1 MKNSSNSAF
10 SLLELAIVLT
20 IIGVVVTLSVSGL
33 QSQLDSSEIAS
44 TKQRLDTIKLAIEN
58 YRTQFEKYPCPALP
72 NLASSDPSYG
82 DSVPDCYT
90 TCPAGLNCVANSTNG
105 ALLDMAQG
113 SIPFKTLGI
122 APELTIDSWGNKIT
136 YAIDARFTQDLNRCE
151 TDGLI
156 NIQDYSN
163 NSVTSKAMYALVS
176 HGIDKKGAY
185 SPESGTITMACDGSA
200 KDGAN
205 CDNNTTFRI
214 SDISTSNTNTAYY
227 DDVMLFSSNAK
238 ALYCPAGL
246 SGCQIWY
253 DASDKCSIITNTGGV
268 HSIRNKASLTGLYP
282 ATQTTSGNRPDYS
295 TTRINNRN
303 FITFNPAN
311 IDALYASVTGI
322 LSDGPYS
329 IVTVF
334 ASPASAS
341 TTTFNVLADSAS
353 FSATTFDRSHGLT
366 TGFFRS
372 YNHTAGGAQF
382 ITSTGTFNNGFPRIA
397 VTTVG
402 AGGSKSFVDG
412 VSIGTQL
419 GTASSRTAET
429 TLIIGSHTNLGAA
442 NYNLLEYLYFNK
454 ELTDD
459 ERKTLQVYLAQKWG
473 LNY

>member
-10 SLLELAIVLT
+10 SLLEIAIVLT
-20 IIGVVVTLSVSGL
+20 IIGVVLTLSVSGL
-33 QSQLDSSEIAS
+33 KSQLDSSEITS
-44 TKQRLDTIKLAIEN
+44 TKQRLNTIKLAIEN
-58 YRTQFEKYPCPALP
+58 YRIQFEKYPCPALP
-72 NLASSDPSYG
+72 NLASSNASYG
-82 DSVPDCYT
+82 DSVADCYT
-90 TCPAGLNCVANSTNG
+90 TCPAGLNCVANATNNT
-105 ALLDMAQG
+105 LQDMAQG
-113 SIPFKTLGI
+113 SVPFKTLGI
-122 APELTIDSWGNKIT
+122 SPELTLDPWGNKIT

-156 NIQDYSN
+156 SIQDYSN
-163 NSVTSKAMYALVS
+163 NSVTSKAMYVLVS
-176 HGIDKKGAY
+176 HGMDQKGAY
-185 SPESGTITMACDGSA
+185 SPSSGTIPTACDGSA

-214 SDISTSNTNTAYY
+214 SEISTSNTNTAYY
-227 DDVMLFSSNAK
+227 DDIMLFNSNAK

-295 TTRINNRN
+295 TAKINNRN
-303 FITFNPAN
+303 FITFVPAN
-311 IDALYASVTGI
+311 TDALYASASGV

-334 ASPASAS
+334 ASSAT

-353 FSATTFDRSHGLT
+353 YSATTYDRSHGLT

-372 YNHTAGGAQF
+372 YNHTAGGAQY
-382 ITSTGTFNNGFPRIA
+382 ITSTGTFNNSVPHIA

-402 AGGSKSFVDG
+402 AGGSKSFVDNA
-412 VSIGTQL
+412 SIGTQG

>member
-1 MKNSSNSAF
+1 MKNSLSRAF
-10 SLLELAIVLT
+10 SLLEMAVVLT
-20 IIGVVVTLSVSGL
+20 IVGVMVTISISGL
-33 QSQLDSSEIAS
+33 KSQLDSSEISS
-44 TKQRLDTIKLAIEN
+44 TKQRLAAVKLAIEN
-58 YRTQFEKYPCPALP
+58 YRIQFEKYPCPALP
-72 NLASSDPSYG
+72 NLASSSASYG
-82 DSVPDCYT
+82 DAVTDCYT
-90 TCPAGLNCVANSTNG
+90 TCPAGLNCVANATNST
-105 ALLDMAQG
+105 LQDMAQG

-122 APELTIDSWGNKIT
+122 APELTLDPWGNKIT

-163 NSVTSKAMYALVS
+163 NSVTSKAMYILVS
-176 HGIDKKGAY
+176 HGLDQKGAY
-185 SPESGTITMACDGSA
+185 APDSGTIPDSCDAAA

-214 SDISTSNTNTAYY
+214 SEASLSNTNTAYY
-227 DDVMLFSSNAK
+227 DDIVLFNPNTK

-253 DASDKCSIITNTGGV
+253 DASDKCSIINNTGGV

-295 TTRINNRN
+295 TAKINNRN
-303 FITFNPAN
+303 YITFVPAN
-311 IDALYASVTGI
+311 TDALYASASGV

-334 ASPASAS
+334 ASSAS
-341 TTTFNVLADSAS
+341 TTTFNVLADSATY
-353 FSATTFDRSHGLT
+353 SATTYDRSHGLT
-366 TGFFRS
+366 TGFVRS
-372 YNHTAGGAQF
+372 YNHTAGGAQY
-382 ITSTGTFNNGFPRIA
+382 ITSTATFNNGFPHVAI
-397 VTTVG
+397 TTVG
-402 AGGSKSFVDG
+402 TNGSETFVDG
-412 VSIGTQL
+412 ASIGTQG
-419 GTASSRTAET
+419 GTASSRTGET

-442 NYNLLEYLYFNK
+442 NYNLLEYIYFNK

-459 ERKTLQVYLAQKWG
+459 ERKALQVYLAQKWG